1 MYFSVSTAYPQTHS
15 YIKPYIWKLVGRTVL
30 SASSLSGTE
39 MCFYSMCPVWVWS
52 WSELFV
58 SAHTGSVL
66 CKCRPLRPC
75 WREDYYW
82 LLIKRRKVRLTQGQ
96 EASDWRQETGLFI
109 SFSLLRL
116 FGLWLLNAARS
127 ALGPAVIWSL
137 LSVRWLNLTE
147 DGLSF
152 ACKGR
157 EKYDVVV
164 LANFSFLE
172 KISEKWIMVTCLNLI

>member
-1 MYFSVSTAYPQTHS
+1 MYFSDSTAYPQTHS
-15 YIKPYIWKLVGRTVL
+15 YIKPYIWKLVGRAVL
-30 SASSLSGTE
+30 SASSVSGTE

-82 LLIKRRKVRLTQGQ
+82 LLIKGRKVRLTQGQ

-109 SFSLLRL
+109 SFSLLHF
-116 FGLWLLNAARS
+116 FGLSGSWTQPGQRSGRQSSSRCCRSGGWTSLKMDSVLPVKEERSMMLL
-127 ALGPAVIWSL
+127 
-137 LSVRWLNLTE
+137 
-147 DGLSF
+147 F
-152 ACKGR
+152 
-157 EKYDVVV
+157 
-164 LANFSFLE
+164 
-172 KISEKWIMVTCLNLI
+172 